1 MYVHVKNYDF
11 DIKIKSI
18 KKETTVNTKIVE
30 LLTMFSEEIKK
41 SKAFYET
48 NQNQF
53 KNKIWTTE
61 ELIKTKETKNH
72 KENKS
77 KIDYII
83 LNYDDVMNNLNDS
96 QKIKIEGF
104 DFDFNYFYKLTI
116 GKNKDKLY
124 ISLLSEEDDYP
135 YSEIIQ
141 WIE

>member
-18 KKETTVNTKIVE
+18 KEKTTVNTKIVE
-30 LLTMFSEEIKK
+30 LLKMFSEEIER
-41 SKAFYET
+41 SKAFNQT

-116 GKNKDKLY
+116 GKNKDKLH

>member
-1 MYVHVKNYDF
+1 MILISLLNQL
-11 DIKIKSI
+11 
-18 KKETTVNTKIVE
+18 KKETTVDNKIVK

-61 ELIKTKETKNH
+61 ELIKTKESKNH
-72 KENKS
+72 EENKS

-83 LNYDDVMNNLNDS
+83 SNYDDVMNNLNNS
-96 QKIKIEGF
+96 QKIKIEDF

-116 GKNKDKLY
+116 GKSKDKLY
-124 ISLLSEEDDYP
+124 FNLISEEDDYP